1 MLLNISKDV
10 ELRIE
15 DVLGKCVGI
24 LGIRGS
30 GKSNTSAV
38 ICEELLKHRVPL
50 AIADIDGEYWGL
62 KEKFE
67 ILVVGKGDN
76 IDIEV
81 DPEDADKIAEISLKR
96 DIPVILDLSNFLSED
111 QQMFL
116 YNYLDRLWEL
126 AGKFRKPYFIIL
138 EEAHEFIPQGVRT
151 DLKELVA
158 RIALRGRKRGLGA
171 VIISQRSA
179 KVDKDVLTQAGILF
193 LHRVVHEADLRV
205 YNELLPWKKKEIQ
218 EIVPFL
224 EVGECIFVNSEVVK
238 KIYIRLRETFHAGY
252 TPSLKPVETPEL
264 KKVSEEI
271 IEAIRKAKDEK
282 RRKKSKIQ
290 AMQEEI
296 QRLRSIIAEK
306 DKKINELE
314 ETIRTL
320 SYIKVEFPEV
330 VKVNKLIVE
339 NLSEK
344 VEEKIAL
351 NSERGLISEEN
362 LPAPVKRHINRIISL
377 LSKLSPLEKKILSF
391 LVDRYPN
398 EYSVDRL
405 SAWIGYSERT
415 IRNNPP
421 LKLVEMG
428 LIERKRK
435 SDGYYYRSS
444 LSAFVRREFEKF
456 MQDVGER
463 EIKLIEEILRER
475 IVSLG

>member
-1 MLLNISKDV
+1 MYWD
-10 ELRIE
+10 
-15 DVLGKCVGI
+15 
-24 LGIRGS
+24 IRGS

-38 ICEELLKHRVPL
+38 LCEELLKHRVPL

-81 DPEDADKIAEISLKR
+81 DPEDADKIAEISLEK
-96 DIPVILDLSNFLSED
+96 DIPVILDLSNFLSEE

-126 AGKFRKPYFIIL
+126 AGKLRKPYFIVL
-138 EEAHEFIPQGVRT
+138 EEAHEFIPQGVKT
-151 DLKELVA
+151 DLKELIA

-171 VIISQRSA
+171 IIISQRSA

-205 YNELLPWKKKEIQ
+205 YNELLPWKKKEVQ

-224 EVGECIFVNSEVVK
+224 GVGECIFVNGEVVK
-238 KIYIRLRETFHAGY
+238 KIYVRLRETFHAGY
-252 TPSLKPVETPEL
+252 TPSLKPIETPEL
-264 KKVSEEI
+264 KQVRKEI
-271 IEAIRKAKDEK
+271 IEAIRRARDEK
-282 RRKKSKIQ
+282 RRRRSKIQ

-296 QRLRSIIAEK
+296 QRLKSLIAEK

-320 SYIKVEFPEV
+320 SYIRVEFP
-330 VKVNKLIVE
+330 KVLKVDQLIVE
-339 NLSEK
+339 NLSGLQAEK
-344 VEEKIAL
+344 SEVAKREEVSTPK
-351 NSERGLISEEN
+351 EE
-362 LPAPVKRHINRIISL
+362 LPAHVKRHVDRIITL
-377 LSKLSPLEKKILSF
+377 LNKLSPLEKKILSF

-405 SAWIGYSERT
+405 AAWIGYSERT

-421 LKLVEMG
+421 LRLIKMG
-428 LIERKRK
+428 LIERKR
-435 SDGYYYRSS
+435 RLS
-444 LSAFVRREFEKF
+444 L
-456 MQDVGER
+456 
-463 EIKLIEEILRER
+463 
-475 IVSLG
+475 

>member
-1 MLLNISKDV
+1 MYWD
-10 ELRIE
+10 
-15 DVLGKCVGI
+15 
-24 LGIRGS
+24 IRGS

-38 ICEELLKHRVPL
+38 LCEELLKHRVPL

-81 DPEDADKIAEISLKR
+81 DPEDADKIAEISLEK
-96 DIPVILDLSNFLSED
+96 DIPVILDLSNFLSEE

-126 AGKFRKPYFIIL
+126 AGKLRKPYFIVL
-138 EEAHEFIPQGVRT
+138 EEAHEFIPQGVKT
-151 DLKELVA
+151 DLKELIA

-171 VIISQRSA
+171 IIISQRSA

-205 YNELLPWKKKEIQ
+205 YNELLPWKKKEVQ

-224 EVGECIFVNSEVVK
+224 GVGECIFVNGEVVK
-238 KIYIRLRETFHAGY
+238 KIYVRLRETFHAGY
-252 TPSLKPVETPEL
+252 TPSLKPIETPEL
-264 KKVSEEI
+264 KQVRKEI
-271 IEAIRKAKDEK
+271 IEAIRRARDEK
-282 RRKKSKIQ
+282 RRRRSKIQ

-296 QRLRSIIAEK
+296 QRLKSLIAEK

-320 SYIKVEFPEV
+320 SYIRVEFP
-330 VKVNKLIVE
+330 KVLKVDQLIVE
-339 NLSEK
+339 NLSGLQAEK
-344 VEEKIAL
+344 SKEFAAKREEVSK
-351 NSERGLISEEN
+351 EE
-362 LPAPVKRHINRIISL
+362 LPAPVRRHIDRIMSL
-377 LSKLSPLEKKILSF
+377 LNELSPLEKKILSF

-405 SAWIGYSERT
+405 AAWIGYSERT

-421 LKLVEMG
+421 LRLIKMG
-428 LIERKRK
+428 LIERKRR
-435 SDGYYYRSS
+435 SDGYHYRAS
-444 LSAFVRREFEKF
+444 LSAFVQKEFEKF
-456 MQDVGER
+456 MPDIGER
-463 EIKLIEEILRER
+463 EIKLIETILRES
-475 IVSLG
+475 IANLS